1 MTNYSV
7 KNIPIPSKNQYKI
20 RLISKAEKVIKTMR
34 WKCLEF
40 LGKLNSSN
48 LESHG
53 FKSIKCLLTIQEMT
67 DFENDLRQMLK
78 SVEFRQI
85 SNSF

>member
-1 MTNYSV
+1 
-7 KNIPIPSKNQYKI
+7 
-20 RLISKAEKVIKTMR
+20 MR
-34 WKCLEF
+34 WKCLES
-40 LGKLNSSN
+40 LGKFNSSN
-48 LESHG
+48 VESYS
-53 FKSIKCLLTIQEMT
+53 FKSVKCLPAIQEMK